1 VGIKFYFK
9 EIKMI
14 KTYNPK
20 ETKKWLEYSSL
31 LVGMIIIIWGV
42 ISRQTI
48 LLVLGF
54 FFILV
59 VSNKTEIIIDKKG
72 ILIITTTLFLMKRKD
87 RLNFKEMDSIDIKKG
102 TEKSLVYFMRGW
114 KGRKILIDTVDLN
127 KLIDYIKNENS
138 DLIK

>member
-1 VGIKFYFK
+1 
-9 EIKMI
+9 MI

-31 LVGMIIIIWGV
+31 LVGVIIIIWGV
-42 ISRQTI
+42 ISHQTI

-59 VSNKTEIIIDKKG
+59 VSNKTEIIIDNKG
-72 ILIITTTLFLMKRKD
+72 ILITTTTLFLMKRKD
-87 RLNFKEMDSIDIKKG
+87 RLNFEGMDSIDIREG

-114 KGRKILIDTVDLN
+114 KGRKVLINTVDLT
-127 KLIDYIKNENS
+127 KLIEYIKNENPE
-138 DLIK
+138 LIKK

>member
-1 VGIKFYFK
+1 
-9 EIKMI
+9 MI

-20 ETKKWLEYSSL
+20 ETKKWVEYPSL
-31 LVGMIIIIWGV
+31 FVGIIMIIWGV
-42 ISRQTI
+42 ISHQTI

-72 ILIITTTLFLMKRKD
+72 ILIITKTLFLVKRKD
-87 RLNFKEMDSIDIKKG
+87 RLNFKEMESIIVKEG
-102 TEKSLVYFMRGW
+102 TQKSLIYFMKGW
-114 KGRKILIDTVDLN
+114 KGRKALIDTIDLN
-127 KLIDYIKNENS
+127 KLVDYIKSENP

>member
-1 VGIKFYFK
+1 
-9 EIKMI
+9 MI
-14 KTYNPK
+14 ETYNPK
-20 ETKKWLEYSSL
+20 ETKKWSEYSSL
-31 LVGMIIIIWGV
+31 LVGIILILWGV

-59 VSNKTEIIIDKKG
+59 VSNKTKIIIDKKG
-72 ILIITTTLFLMKRKD
+72 ILITTTTLFLMKRTD
-87 RLNFKEMDSIDIKKG
+87 RLNFKEMDSIDIREG

-114 KGRKILIDTVDLN
+114 KGRKVLIDNV
-127 KLIDYIKNENS
+127 KLTKLTDYIKNENP